1 MRLREY
7 VQKRIEAG
15 ERRKDVIAQLA
26 KIAKVSTFTVKN
38 AVAGACIAKYE
49 TAKLIA
55 DVCGVDGIGKGESVV
70 TIRELCEPS

>member
-15 ERRKDVIAQLA
+15 ERRKDVIAQL
-26 KIAKVSTFTVKN
+26 AKVSTFTVKN